1 MLGGITR
8 GAGRLGRRV
17 AMRSR
22 WLARR
27 LWLVALAETGFVT
40 WMHWRRLEPGERE
53 RLVELARKSK
63 GRPSNLSNRERR
75 QVDELLEK
83 LGHVELLGSVAST
96 WLPFGWVSRLATR
109 LLGPRARLSG
119 PARPEPLP
127 GPDGDREAVGGRGE
141 GADPARVMS
150 RTGCRRS

>member
-1 MLGGITR
+1 MLGAIAR
-8 GAGRLGRRV
+8 GVGRIGKRF
-17 AMRSR
+17 AMRSK

-27 LWLVALAETGFVT
+27 LWLVAAAETGFVT
-40 WMHWRRLEPGERE
+40 WRHWKRLEPDERR

-75 QVDELLEK
+75 QVDELLDK

-119 PARPEPLP
+119 PARPEALP
-127 GPDGDREAVGGRGE
+127 GPDRNAEPVGVRH
-141 GADPARVMS
+141 
-150 RTGCRRS
+150 

>member
-1 MLGGITR
+1 MLGAITT
-8 GAGRLGRRV
+8 GVGKFSKRV

-40 WMHWRRLEPGERE
+40 WRHWRRLEPDERE
-53 RLVELARKSK
+53 RLVGLARKSK
-63 GRPSNLSNRERR
+63 GRPSNLSSRERR

-109 LLGPRARLSG
+109 LLGPRVRLGG
-119 PARPEPLP
+119 PDRPEALSR
-127 GPDGDREAVGGRGE
+127 PDGDSEAVGRGGE
-141 GADPARVMS
+141 GADPARVV
-150 RTGCRRS
+150 